1 MSTVQQSEAIDLCVT
16 DRFENS
22 IEVQMKMEA
31 MQRSP
36 ANENKIRSVSLSLLR
51 VSVSSYEA
59 KSAVQILFAP

>member
-1 MSTVQQSEAIDLCVT
+1 MSTVQQSEAIDLFVT

-36 ANENKIRSVSLSLLR
+36 ANEK
-51 VSVSSYEA
+51 
-59 KSAVQILFAP
+59 